1 MEKENEMKEGE
12 EVFETKESTN
22 PEIEVVSEEGVR
34 PEQRIKRILGTKTAL
49 VIAILLVLLAVLY
62 SARGLFVAAM
72 VNGSPISRF
81 AVVGELEKSS
91 GKEVLETLITQELI
105 KAEIARAGVSV
116 TEAEVDEGI
125 AALREEIAGQ
135 TTATLEE
142 MLEERGLAMEEVR
155 EQVLLQKQ
163 VEKLLGAKVDVTDE
177 EVSEYLAQAK
187 LEIAEA
193 DLPAAQAEIAKQM
206 REQKIAVEAGALV
219 GELRENANISYF
231 VNY

>member
-1 MEKENEMKEGE
+1 MEKENELKEGE
-12 EVFETKESTN
+12 EVLDTKESTSS
-22 PEIEVVSEEGVR
+22 ETEVASEEGVR
-34 PEQRIKRILGTKTAL
+34 PEQRIKQILGTKTAL
-49 VIAILLVLLAVLY
+49 VLALLLVLLAVLY
-62 SARGLFVAAM
+62 SARGVFVAAM

-81 AVVGELEKSS
+81 AVVSELEKSS

-177 EVSEYLAQAK
+177 EVNEYLAQAK
-187 LEIAEA
+187 FEIAEA
-193 DLPAAQAEIAKQM
+193 DLPAARTEIAKQM
-206 REQKIAVEAGALV
+206 REQKISVEAGALV
-219 GELRENANISYF
+219 GELREKANISYF

>member
-1 MEKENEMKEGE
+1 MEKENELKEGE
-12 EVFETKESTN
+12 EVLDTKESTSS
-22 PEIEVVSEEGVR
+22 ETEVASEEGVR
-34 PEQRIKRILGTKTAL
+34 PEQRIKQILGTKTAL
-49 VIAILLVLLAVLY
+49 VLALLLVLLAVLY
-62 SARGLFVAAM
+62 SARGVFVAAM

-81 AVVGELEKSS
+81 AVVSELEKSS

-125 AALREEIAGQ
+125 AALREEIKGQ
-135 TTATLEE
+135 TTVTLEE

-177 EVSEYLAQAK
+177 EVNEYLAQAK
-187 LEIAEA
+187 FEIAEA
-193 DLPAAQAEIAKQM
+193 DLPAARTDIAKQM
-206 REQKIAVEAGALV
+206 REQKISVEAGALV
-219 GELRENANISYF
+219 GELREKANISYF

>member
-1 MEKENEMKEGE
+1 MEKENELKEGE
-12 EVFETKESTN
+12 EVLDTKESTS
-22 PEIEVVSEEGVR
+22 PETEVASEEGVR
-34 PEQRIKRILGTKTAL
+34 PEQRIKQILGTKTAL
-49 VIAILLVLLAVLY
+49 VLALLLVLLAVLY
-62 SARGLFVAAM
+62 SARGVFVAAM

-81 AVVGELEKSS
+81 AVVSELEKSS

-177 EVSEYLAQAK
+177 EVNEYLAQAK
-187 LEIAEA
+187 FEIAEA
-193 DLPAAQAEIAKQM
+193 DLPAARTEIAKQM
-206 REQKIAVEAGALV
+206 REQKISVEAGALV
-219 GELRENANISYF
+219 GELREKANISYF

>member
-12 EVFETKESTN
+12 EVLETKESTS
-22 PEIEVVSEEGVR
+22 PVSEGVSEENVR

-49 VIAILLVLLAVLY
+49 VLAILLVLLAVLY

-72 VNGSPISRF
+72 VNGSPVSRF
-81 AVVGELEKSS
+81 AVVSELEKSS

-116 TEAEVDEGI
+116 TEADVDEGI
-125 AALREEIAGQ
+125 VALREEIAGQ

-163 VEKLLGAKVDVTDE
+163 VEKLLGEKINVTDE
-177 EVSEYLAQAK
+177 EVDEYLAQGK
-187 LEIAEA
+187 FEIAEA
-193 DLPAAQAEIAKQM
+193 DLPAARVEIAKQM

-219 GELRENANISYF
+219 GELREKANISYF